1 MNVIEQ
7 GITPASVSL
16 QALLKRFSKESL
28 AVDSVDLEIEPG
40 ELVTLLGP
48 SGCGKTT
55 TLRMI
60 AGLERSTSGSI
71 LIDGEDVTRLPAY
84 LRDVTM
90 VFQSYALFP
99 HMNVFENVAYGLRVA
114 RKNADDVRA
123 GVEAAVEMVGLSE
136 LINRKVNGLSG
147 GQQQRVALARALAIR
162 QGHAVAG
169 GEQRRGAPARALAI
183 RPRGLLFDEP
193 LSRLA
198 AELRR
203 RVREEI
209 RQLQQDLGITTVY
222 VTHDQEEALAI
233 SDRIVVM
240 SAGRIEQLDGPEEL
254 YTAPASRFVAD
265 FIGSANFL
273 RGHYDGSH
281 VQLGSYSFPHEQ
293 DVPPGDYEL
302 VVRPEAVEFAEEGL
316 PAVVRSN
323 AYLGPA
329 NEYWF
334 DTDFGE
340 IFASLSGEGRTGL
353 DRGDRVHLRFR
364 PAGVFLLRR

>member
-16 QALLKRFSKESL
+16 QALVKRFSKESL

-123 GVEAAVEMVGLSE
+123 GVEAALEMVGLSE
-136 LINRKVNGLSG
+136 LINRKVNALSG

-162 QGHAVAG
+162 
-169 GEQRRGAPARALAI
+169 
-183 RPRGLLFDEP
+183 PRVLLFDEP
-193 LSRLA
+193 LSNLDA
-198 AELRR
+198 KLRR

-240 SAGRIEQLDGPEEL
+240 NAGRIEQLGGPEEL

-273 RGHYDGSH
+273 RGSYDGSH